1 MNNLYRSVYGAQY
14 ASEEGVLLIN
24 LGSPLSPR
32 VEDVRLY
39 LETFLMDERVISLSP
54 FWRSLLVKRLIV
66 PRRAPYSAG
75 NYRQIWDEETQ
86 SFPLLRHS
94 ALLAEALSIRSER
107 AVALAMRYSSPTMEQ
122 ALRELHALG
131 IKRVRVLPLYPH
143 YTRSSFETA
152 VVHALDEVLRL
163 GLPLELDFAPAFYD
177 HPRYRQVLADSVRP
191 YLKDPFDKLVVSM
204 HGIPLSH
211 LSAPCRAENGRTDY
225 CLGRHHSPQEAQTCY
240 RLHCERS
247 VEMLREDLGLRH
259 EQIELVYQSRLGRH
273 EWIKPYF
280 ANRVKQWAGEGVR
293 RVVVVAPGF
302 VTDCLETLQEIQM
315 QYKETFETTGGQELR
330 YIPCLNSSA
339 EFVEVLHDLINK

>member
-14 ASEEGVLLIN
+14 AADEGVLLIN

-32 VEDVRLY
+32 VEDVRPY

-54 FWRSLLVKRLIV
+54 FWRSLLVKRVVV

-75 NYRQIWDEETQ
+75 NYCQIWDEATQ

-94 ALLAEALSIRSER
+94 ALLAEALSLRAER
-107 AVALAMRYSSPTMEQ
+107 TVALAMRYSSPTMEQ
-122 ALRELHALG
+122 ALQALHALG

-163 GLPLELDFAPAFYD
+163 GLPLELDFAPAFYA
-177 HPRYRQVLADSVRP
+177 HPRYRRVLADSIRP
-191 YLKDPFDKLVVSM
+191 YLAEPFDKLVVSM
-204 HGIPLSH
+204 HGIPVSH
-211 LSAPCRAENGRTDY
+211 LAGPCRGENGQTNY
-225 CLGRHHSPQEAQTCY
+225 CRDRHHSPQEAQTCY

-247 VEMLREDLGLRH
+247 VEMLREDLGLRP
-259 EQIELVYQSRLGRH
+259 EQIELVYQSRLGLH

-280 ANRVKQWAGEGVR
+280 VNRVKQWADEGAE

-302 VTDCLETLQEIQM
+302 VTDCLETLQEIQI
-315 QYKETFETTGGQELR
+315 QYKELFETTGGQELR
-330 YIPCLNSSA
+330 YVPCLNSSA
-339 EFVEVLHDLINK
+339 EFVEVLYDLISE